1 MTTSTPSMHSV
12 TIKITPAMALDWLE
26 NANIRNRPL
35 SQNHI
40 NKLARDMKNGQW
52 KLTHE
57 GIAFDP
63 NGVLLDGQHRLWAI
77 VESETAIDMLVFYNV
92 PKDAVMAINGGR
104 ARTVVDILKLANRDG
119 NLSSHHTS
127 TLRAMLGGYGA
138 LPTLTP
144 QETSESLAHHRA
156 AVDFAVKHLSCCR
169 FKGIC
174 NATTRAVIARAWYSV
189 DPDRLIQ
196 FCDILT
202 SGIIGYIPS
211 AAAIVA
217 LRQSLLVNK
226 DSSAAA
232 RRERYGK
239 TERALRA
246 FLNDEP
252 ISKLV
257 SANKELYPLPEETRK
272 IA

>member
-1 MTTSTPSMHSV
+1 MTVTPQ
-12 TIKITPAMALDWLE
+12 TALEWLE
-26 NANIRNRPL
+26 NANSRNRPL

-77 VESETAIDMLVFYNV
+77 VESETAIQTLVFYNV
-92 PKDAVMAINGGR
+92 ASDSVLTINGGR
-104 ARTVVDILKLANRDG
+104 PRTVVDILKIANRDG
-119 NLSSHHTS
+119 HLSNSHTS
-127 TLRAMLGGYGA
+127 TLRAMLGGYGT

-144 QETSESLAHHRA
+144 QETSEILAIHREA
-156 AVDFAVKHLSCCR
+156 IDFAVKHLSYCR
-169 FKGIC
+169 SQGIC
-174 NATTRAVIARAWYSV
+174 NATTRAVIARAWYSS
-189 DPDRLIQ
+189 DHDRLVQ

-202 SGIIGYIPS
+202 SGIVGYIPS
-211 AAAIVA
+211 ATAMMA
-217 LRQSLLVNK
+217 LRHYLMMTK
-226 DSSAAA
+226 DSSAGA
-232 RRERYGK
+232 RRERYGR

-246 FLNDEP
+246 FLNDES
-252 ISKLV
+252 IAKLV
-257 SANKELYPLPEETRK
+257 AANKELYPLPEETRK